1 MQRQHE
7 RNLEILTALGEGTPV
22 TQRALAARLGV
33 ALGLANLCLR
43 RLASKGLIK
52 VIEFPAK
59 PSARKRLVTIP
70 LEAADATRLRRLAYI
85 ANFAAALLVQ
95 S

>member
-1 MQRQHE
+1 M
-7 RNLEILTALGEGTPV
+7 

-59 PSARKRLVTIP
+59 PW
-70 LEAADATRLRRLAYI
+70 AASDCATC
-85 ANFAAALLVQ
+85 
-95 S
+95 